1 MFAVLKAGWEDYMK
15 VYSRF
20 FGLALLLALA
30 ACSPPEPLKLGFLGG
45 LSGRVA
51 DLGEAGRNGT
61 LLAVEEANTAGGVNR
76 RKIELLIYDDEQ
88 QAAAAVKATEA
99 LIAARVEAIIGPMT
113 SSMGDAILPV
123 ATRAGM
129 VVVSPTVTASSLSGK
144 DDILFKVA
152 PSVETS
158 TRLSAAFEYAR
169 GVRRAA
175 IVNDLSNRAYTADWA
190 GHFRRDFTALGGEV
204 VAEASLTSGDDAS
217 YTEAITKIAKAK
229 PDLLH
234 LVANAVDTV
243 RLTQLARN
251 LGLTLPVTTST
262 WAATEHL
269 IQLGGRTVEGV
280 TLTQFFNRDDAS
292 PRYRAFS
299 TAYTAR
305 FKQEPG
311 FASVAAYDAT
321 RSILTALAK
330 AGKGQPLKEALLT
343 AGPYEG
349 LQDRWN
355 FDRYGDAQRQTHI
368 SVVRNGRLV
377 LVE

>member
-1 MFAVLKAGWEDYMK
+1 MNIRTGA
-15 VYSRF
+15 

-30 ACSPPEPLKLGFLGG
+30 ACTPPEPVKLGFLGG

-61 LLAVEEANTAGGVNR
+61 LLAVEEANTAGGVNGR
-76 RKIELLIYDDEQ
+76 RIDLLIYDDEQ
-88 QAAAAVKATEA
+88 QRAAAVKATEA
-99 LIAARVEAIIGPMT
+99 LVAARVEAIIGPMT
-113 SSMGDAILPV
+113 SSMGEAILPV
-123 ATRAGM
+123 ATRADLI
-129 VVVSPTVTASSLSGK
+129 VVSPTVMASSLAGK
-144 DDILFKVA
+144 DDSLFRMA

-158 TRLSAAFEYAR
+158 TRRSAAFEYAR
-169 GVRRAA
+169 GIRRAA
-175 IVNDLSNRAYTADWA
+175 IVNDLSNSAYTADWA
-190 GHFRRDFTALGGEV
+190 EHFRKDFTALGGEL
-204 VAEASLTSGDDAS
+204 VAEASFMSGDDAS
-217 YTEAITKIAKAK
+217 YSEAIKKIAEAK

-251 LGLTLPVTTST
+251 LGLTLPVTSST

-280 TLTQFFNRDDAS
+280 TLSQFFNRDDAS
-292 PRYRAFS
+292 PSYRAFS
-299 TAYTAR
+299 AAYKVR
-305 FKQEPG
+305 FNQEPG

-321 RSILTALAK
+321 RAILSALAK
-330 AGKGQPLKEALLT
+330 AGNGQSLKEALLA

-355 FDRYGDAQRQTHI
+355 FDGNGDAQRQTYI
-368 SVVRNGRLV
+368 TVVRNGRFV

>member
-1 MFAVLKAGWEDYMK
+1 MK
-15 VYSRF
+15 MRTGF
-20 FGLALLLALA
+20 FGLSLLLALA
-30 ACSPPEPLKLGFLGG
+30 ACSPPEPVKLGFLGG

-61 LLAVEEANTAGGVNR
+61 LMAVEEANAAGGVNG

-88 QAAAAVKATEA
+88 KDAAAIKATEA
-99 LIAARVEAIIGPMT
+99 LVAARVEAIVGPMT
-113 SSMGDAILPV
+113 SSMGAAILPV

-129 VVVSPTVTASSLSGK
+129 LVVSPTVTSSSLAGK

-158 TRLSAAFEYAR
+158 TRRSAAFEYAR
-169 GVRRAA
+169 GIRRVA
-175 IVNDLSNRAYTADWA
+175 IVNDLSNRAFSADWVE
-190 GHFRRDFTALGGEV
+190 HFRRDFTALGGAV
-204 VAEASLTSGDDAS
+204 VAEASFVSGIDAS
-217 YTEAITKIAKAK
+217 YTEAINKIAEAK
-229 PDLLH
+229 PDLLY
-234 LVANAVDTV
+234 LAASAVDTV

-251 LGLTLPVTTST
+251 AGLTLPVTTST

-269 IQLGGRTVEGV
+269 IQLGGRTVEGM
-280 TLTQFFNRDDAS
+280 TLAQFFNRDDAS

-311 FASVAAYDAT
+311 YASVAAYDAT
-321 RSILTALAK
+321 RAILTALAK
-330 AGKGQPLKEALLT
+330 AGKGQPLKEALLA

-355 FDRYGDAQRQTHI
+355 FDGNGDAQRQTHI
-368 SVVRNGRLV
+368 SVVRNGRFV
-377 LVE
+377 LVK

>member
-1 MFAVLKAGWEDYMK
+1 MLIRSGFLCL
-15 VYSRF
+15 S
-20 FGLALLLALA
+20 LLLALA
-30 ACSPPEPLKLGFLGG
+30 ACSPPEPVKLGFLGG

-61 LLAVEEANTAGGVNR
+61 LLAIEEANTAGGVNG

-88 QAAAAVKATEA
+88 QAAVAIKATEA
-99 LIAARVEAIIGPMT
+99 LVAASVAAIIGPMT
-113 SSMGDAILPV
+113 SSMGEAILPV

-129 VVVSPTVTASSLSGK
+129 LVVSPTVTSSSLAGK

-158 TRLSAAFEYAR
+158 TRRSAAFEYAR
-169 GVRRAA
+169 GIRRAA

-190 GHFRRDFTALGGEV
+190 EHFRSDFTALGGEV
-204 VAEASLTSGDDAS
+204 VAVARFMSGDDAS
-217 YTEAITKIAKAK
+217 YTAAIKKIAEAK

-269 IQLGGRTVEGV
+269 LQLGGRTVEGM
-280 TLTQFFNRDDAS
+280 TLTQFFNRDDDS
-292 PRYRAFS
+292 PRYLAFS
-299 TAYTAR
+299 SAYTAR

-321 RSILTALAK
+321 RAILTALAK
-330 AGKGQPLKEALLT
+330 AGKGQPLKEALLA

-355 FDRYGDAQRQTHI
+355 FDRFGDAQRQTHI
-368 SVVRNGRLV
+368 SVVRNGRFV
-377 LVE
+377 LVD

>member
-1 MFAVLKAGWEDYMK
+1 MK
-15 VYSRF
+15 MQNRI

-61 LLAVEEANTAGGVNR
+61 LLAVEEANTAGGIGG

-88 QAAAAVKATEA
+88 QATAAIKATEA
-99 LIAARVEAIIGPMT
+99 LLAAGVVAIVGPMT
-113 SSMGDAILPV
+113 SSMSEAILPV

-129 VVVSPTVTASSLSGK
+129 IVVSPTVTSSSLAGK
-144 DDILFKVA
+144 DDILFRVA

-158 TRLSAAFEYAR
+158 TRRSAAFEYAR
-169 GVRRAA
+169 GIRRIA

-190 GHFRRDFTALGGEV
+190 EHFRRDFTRLGGEV
-204 VAEASLTSGDDAS
+204 VAEASYMSGDDAS
-217 YTEAITKIAKAK
+217 YTVAIEKIAGAK

-269 IQLGGRTVEGV
+269 IQLGGRTVEGI
-280 TLTQFFNRDDAS
+280 TMSQFFNRDDAS
-292 PRYRAFS
+292 PRYRAFAA
-299 TAYTAR
+299 AYTAR
-305 FKQEPG
+305 FMQEPG

-321 RSILTALAK
+321 QAIFTALTK
-330 AGKGQPLKEALLT
+330 AGKGQPLKDALLA

-349 LQDRWN
+349 LQERWN
-355 FDRYGDAQRQTHI
+355 FDRYGDAQRQTYI
-368 SVVRNGRLV
+368 SVVRNGRFV

>member
-1 MFAVLKAGWEDYMK
+1 MK
-15 VYSRF
+15 MRNGLF
-20 FGLALLLALA
+20 FLSLLLTLA
-30 ACSPPEPLKLGFLGG
+30 ACSPPEPVKLGFLGG
-45 LSGRVA
+45 LCGRVA

-61 LLAVEEANTAGGVNR
+61 LLAVEEANVAGGING

-99 LIAARVEAIIGPMT
+99 LVAAGVQAIIGPMT
-113 SSMGDAILPV
+113 SSMGEAILPV
-123 ATRAGM
+123 ATRAGLL
-129 VVVSPTVTASSLSGK
+129 VVSPTVTASSLSGK

-158 TRLSAAFEYAR
+158 TRRSAVFEYAR
-169 GVRRAA
+169 GIRRVA
-175 IVNDLSNRAYTADWA
+175 IVIDLSNRAYTADWA
-190 GHFRRDFTALGGEV
+190 EHFRRDFTALAGEI
-204 VAEASLTSGDDAS
+204 VAEDRSKSGDDAS
-217 YTEAITKIAKAK
+217 YSAAIRKIADAK

-251 LGLTLPVTTST
+251 RGLTLPVTTST

-269 IQLGGRTVEGV
+269 TQLGGRTVEGV

-292 PRYRAFS
+292 PRYRAFAA
-299 TAYTAR
+299 AYTAR

-321 RSILTALAK
+321 RAILTALAK
-330 AGKGQPLKEALLT
+330 AGKGQPLKEALLA

-368 SVVRNGRLV
+368 SVVRNGRFV